1 MVFCELSLAIYMKK
15 EYTTS
20 VLEIKNLHVSV
31 EDKEILKGLNLTLK
45 TGEIAAIMGPNGT
58 GKSTLSA
65 AIMGNPN
72 YEVTEGDI
80 LFDGESILD

>member
-1 MVFCELSLAIYMKK
+1 M
-15 EYTTS
+15 S

-58 GKSTLSA
+58 GTVSYTH
-65 AIMGNPN
+65 
-72 YEVTEGDI
+72 
-80 LFDGESILD
+80 LDVYKRQDY